1 MTTPLEHVRAHRD
14 AHLEELKE
22 FLRIP
27 SISAQPNH
35 KGDVRAAAE
44 WMLAALGKAGMEN
57 GRLIETEGGNP
68 LVYADWLHA
77 GDDKPTVLI
86 YGHYDVQPP
95 EPLELWETPPFE
107 PTVRDGYIYGRGT
120 SDDKGQAY
128 VHVKA
133 VEAFMQTN
141 GRLPL
146 NVKFIIEGEE
156 EVGGE
161 ALEHLVQND
170 DGFLQADIALISDTG
185 MIAPGQPAIVYGLR
199 GMSYML
205 LDITGPSRDLHSG
218 GYGGAI
224 DNPINVLSHIIA
236 QMKTLDGT
244 VQIPGFYDNVRTL
257 SAEERAMLDKRP
269 FNEATFLDD
278 AGAPQM
284 WGEPEFTPAERM
296 GARPTLDV
304 NGIIGGYTGEG
315 AKTVLPSTVHAKISM
330 RLVPDQS
337 PDEINQKFTDFVN
350 SIAPPT
356 VTVNVRAVHG
366 ADASITDWT
375 VPAMKAASAAYVETF
390 GKEPVLVR
398 MGGSIPVVGQFQAH
412 MGLESVLMGF
422 GLPTD
427 RIHSPNERFLVE
439 HFHLGIETAVNFLQI
454 YAEK

>member
-57 GRLIETEGGNP
+57 GRLLEVKGGNP

-161 ALEHLVQND
+161 ARAQLV
-170 DGFLQADIALISDTG
+170 A
-185 MIAPGQPAIVYGLR
+185 
-199 GMSYML
+199 
-205 LDITGPSRDLHSG
+205 
-218 GYGGAI
+218 
-224 DNPINVLSHIIA
+224 
-236 QMKTLDGT
+236 
-244 VQIPGFYDNVRTL
+244 
-257 SAEERAMLDKRP
+257 KRP
-269 FNEATFLDD
+269 LFSKWATWSILSKMMMDSFKQTSPL
-278 AGAPQM
+278 
-284 WGEPEFTPAERM
+284 F
-296 GARPTLDV
+296 PTR
-304 NGIIGGYTGEG
+304 E
-315 AKTVLPSTVHAKISM
+315 
-330 RLVPDQS
+330 
-337 PDEINQKFTDFVN
+337 
-350 SIAPPT
+350 
-356 VTVNVRAVHG
+356 
-366 ADASITDWT
+366 
-375 VPAMKAASAAYVETF
+375 
-390 GKEPVLVR
+390 
-398 MGGSIPVVGQFQAH
+398 
-412 MGLESVLMGF
+412 
-422 GLPTD
+422 
-427 RIHSPNERFLVE
+427 
-439 HFHLGIETAVNFLQI
+439 
-454 YAEK
+454 